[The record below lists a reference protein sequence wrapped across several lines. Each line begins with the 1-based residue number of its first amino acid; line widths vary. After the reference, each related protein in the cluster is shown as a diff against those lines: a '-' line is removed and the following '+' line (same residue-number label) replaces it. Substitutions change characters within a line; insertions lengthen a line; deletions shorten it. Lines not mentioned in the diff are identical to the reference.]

1 MALRTPW
8 SGRRG
13 PDDDDD
19 LDVTEDEAR
28 YAIDVPAPRGPR
40 FDPQLVSRVAVAVPG
55 IILAVAVVYGGGL
68 WFAAAMGLL
77 ACLALLEFYSLTAA
91 TRPLRWAGYA
101 GVLVMIGMAW
111 GNDAPPYGALHG
123 LAIGAGLVALAALTI
138 GRVEDI
144 TVRVATTSLGLGYV
158 GLSFAMLMA
167 LRELPHGAEAVVN
180 VLVGVWVFDTA
191 SYVGGKTWGRTP
203 VAPRISPGKTLE
215 GLIVGLVCG
224 VLAVMIAGL
233 YMDWIDAL
241 QSFILGLVICV
252 TAFMGDLFE
261 SALKRDAGAK
271 DSGRL
276 LMGHGGVLDR
286 FDALMFAS
294 VAAYFTTVALV
305 Y

>member
-8 SGRRG
+8 SRRG
-13 PDDDDD
+13 ADDD

-28 YAIDVPAPRGPR
+28 YAIEVARPRGPR
-40 FDPQLVSRVAVAVPG
+40 VDPQLASRIAVAVPG
-55 IILAVAVVYGGGL
+55 IILAVAVVYGGGV
-68 WFAAAMGLL
+68 WFAAAMCLL
-77 ACLALLEFYSLTAA
+77 ACLALMEFYSLTAA

-101 GVLVMIGMAW
+101 GVVLMIVMAW
-111 GNDAPPYGALHG
+111 RNDAPPYGVLHG
-123 LAIGAGLVALAALTI
+123 LAIGAGLVAVAALTI

-158 GLSFAMLMA
+158 GVSFAMLMA

-203 VAPRISPGKTLE
+203 AAPRISPGKTLE
-215 GLIVGLVCG
+215 GLVVGLVCG